1 MPVELSPIYRFG
13 DFELNPLARVLKRK
27 DSIVTLNRR
36 AFDLL
41 VYFAQNSGRPID
53 KDELLQKIWPD
64 AFVDENSLAK
74 TISVLRKALD
84 ENHLRSPMI
93 VTLPGRG
100 YQFAVPV
107 EIIEP
112 ASESGDNV
120 RGMLVQ
126 HRITQT
132 SIQEDKES
140 RLASGG
146 LALGS
151 AALILAAGIG
161 GWLLW
166 KHLHPPPQ
174 SASVV
179 LADFENATGDKDFDS
194 ALDRAFQIDLEQ
206 SPFLDILTRATVQET
221 LVQMRH
227 KPDDPLTPELALEV
241 CERNNAQVVLN
252 GVISRLGDK
261 YLLLVHASSCVSGK
275 TVAGYKQ
282 EVASKEEV
290 LQALDAAA
298 GQVRRELGESAA
310 SLERFQ
316 TPIAQATT
324 SSLDALQAYTQALD
338 ASDRGEV
345 DAEQRLFQRAIALDP
360 NFASAYEGLSIGYY
374 SRQDR
379 VQAAQAIQKAYDLR
393 AHTTER
399 ERFTIEIAY
408 NTYGSFDWE
417 AAVTAMS
424 LFNETYP
431 NNASNWFSL
440 SRMYTQLGR
449 TQEAVEA
456 GEYGYRLAPR
466 SGTGAEILARAYER
480 ANRFADAKR
489 VAEAAI
495 ADGKDRWGTHR
506 ILFEIAYLE
515 HDAARMKSESD
526 WGLTHPELGQTLTDL
541 GFVAADQGKLRE
553 AVSYFNRSREEAIKS
568 GDADFGDAALMYLA
582 GIQIE
587 YGDPAGAAASL
598 KQMREDRIEPGTTAF
613 FKADL
618 GDLAAAQRLLTEISS
633 TGTRNTLHVYFDQP
647 MLRALIALKSQ
658 KPAEAVEDLEPARKY
673 QMRDYGV
680 IYQRARAEVEAGM
693 LDQAAGDCRLILA
706 NPGLEPIWPGYVLSH
721 LRLAQVLALQGK
733 TDPARAEYEVFLNQ
747 WKDGDPQM
755 PLLLQAR
762 QEYAKLQAP
771 NIHP

>member
-151 AALILAAGIG
+151 AALILAAGIGG

-618 GDLAAAQRLLTEISS
+618 GDSMCTSIS
-633 TGTRNTLHVYFDQP
+633 P
-647 MLRALIALKSQ
+647 
-658 KPAEAVEDLEPARKY
+658 
-673 QMRDYGV
+673 
-680 IYQRARAEVEAGM
+680 
-693 LDQAAGDCRLILA
+693 CC
-706 NPGLEPIWPGYVLSH
+706 
-721 LRLAQVLALQGK
+721 
-733 TDPARAEYEVFLNQ
+733 
-747 WKDGDPQM
+747 
-755 PLLLQAR
+755 
-762 QEYAKLQAP
+762 AP
-771 NIHP
+771 